1 MRRRLT
7 IAILGVVIGTLVL
20 SVAGGLFLVRRSSI
34 STAESEMTGQAQ
46 ALGNLL
52 STRANVTTDQ
62 TLIRV
67 LKNVGSYQYLA
78 PVGLSSSGVFE
89 SLPSPLTPPV
99 MDVSALESGQTVTGN
114 VGSTVFAAVPISLSA
129 RERGRQGIPVGDL
142 PVLIVTK
149 QVTNPVNP
157 LPYFLLVA
165 GVVLVIGALV
175 AAFLARR
182 ISAPLVR
189 AVGATRRIAAGDLEA
204 RVPTDQREPNEI
216 ADLGRAIN
224 SLGDSL
230 SRSRGLERQFL
241 MSVSHELRTPLTS
254 IRGYADAVAE
264 GAADDVVAAAGVIGS
279 EARRLERLVQDLL
292 DLARLDARQFS
303 LHVQRVDLA
312 TIAEGVASGFRP
324 EATSLGLRLVE
335 AVEPGTETWVDAD
348 PDRLAQVVANL
359 VENAFKFAT
368 SQVEIG
374 AAVVPVVPVVGG
386 VPAGSVAVLWVGDDG
401 PGIRPE
407 DLPHVFDRHFRSDRV
422 PARRAGTGLGL
433 AIVAELAAAMG
444 ATVRADSPLPG
455 GRGTRMTLSM
465 PLAGMAEVPGSPWP
479 PPANANGA
487 PSAAATPAGATRA
500 DTPTRTSTH
509 GAPTVPA
516 SPSPMVPPPSRPS
529 PPPPPP
535 LPHR

>member
-34 STAESEMTGQAQ
+34 STAESELTGQAQ
-46 ALGNLL
+46 ALGQLL
-52 STRANVTTDQ
+52 STRAASADQ

-67 LKNVGSYQYLA
+67 LKDVGSYQYLA
-78 PVGLSSSGVFE
+78 PVGLSSSGTFH
-89 SLPSPLTPPV
+89 SLPTPLTASA
-99 MDVSALESGQTVTGN
+99 MDVSALEGNQTVAGN
-114 VGSTVFAAVPISLSA
+114 VGGTVFVAVPISLTA
-129 RERGRQGIPVGDL
+129 RERALQGVPASDL

-149 QVTNPVNP
+149 HVTNPVNP

-165 GVVLVIGALV
+165 GIVLLIGALV
-175 AAFLARR
+175 AALLARR

-204 RVPTDQREPNEI
+204 RVPADHREPPEL

-230 SRSRGLERQFL
+230 SRSKGLERQFL

-254 IRGYADAVAE
+254 IKGYADAVAD
-264 GAADDVVAAAGVIGS
+264 GAADDVVAAAGVIAS

-303 LHVQRVDLA
+303 LHMQHVDLVGVV
-312 TIAEGVASGFRP
+312 EGVANGFRP
-324 EATSLGLRLVE
+324 EATGLGLRLVE
-335 AVEPGTETWVDAD
+335 SVEPGSEIWVDTD

-359 VENAFKFAT
+359 VENAFKFAS

-374 AAVVPVVPVVGG
+374 ASATAAAAAGGLDAAPVATV
-386 VPAGSVAVLWVGDDG
+386 WVTDDG
-401 PGIRPE
+401 QGIRPE
-407 DLPHVFDRHFRSDRV
+407 DLPHVFERHFRSDRV

-444 ATVRADSPLPG
+444 ASVSAESPPPGGG
-455 GRGTRMTLSM
+455 GRGTCMTVSM
-465 PLAGMAEVPGSPWP
+465 QLGPGPTWPWP
-479 PPANANGA
+479 PPAT
-487 PSAAATPAGATRA
+487 PRPSSAAEP
-500 DTPTRTSTH
+500 PTS
-509 GAPTVPA
+509 AA
-516 SPSPMVPPPSRPS
+516 E
-529 PPPPPP
+529 PPPPA
-535 LPHR
+535 LR